1 MTPPGGQIIQ
11 AARPGGQIFNKC
23 KWHHLVAYFHQLQVV
38 SHGGRISMK
47 YKNIFQE
54 ILLIRFV
61 RNILFWKRNKKVLED
76 RDSRSCRHVSWFLL
90 HHRET
95 GGVIA
100 HFQPTSS
107 GKPSS
112 ISLFSSPGRGLCDLW
127 YFWCYLV
134 DKFPTDGSE
143 ANCQPNFK
151 QLQVVS
157 LGGQMLVISNY
168 EYVWHWTAFTTIA
181 NEIVRNEDKK
191 TV

>member
-1 MTPPGGQIIQ
+1 MDKFSTNVSGTTWWPISINYKWCHMV
-11 AARPGGQIFNKC
+11 AEYWWNTKIF
-23 KWHHLVAYFHQLQVV
+23 
-38 SHGGRISMK
+38 
-47 YKNIFQE
+47 FQE